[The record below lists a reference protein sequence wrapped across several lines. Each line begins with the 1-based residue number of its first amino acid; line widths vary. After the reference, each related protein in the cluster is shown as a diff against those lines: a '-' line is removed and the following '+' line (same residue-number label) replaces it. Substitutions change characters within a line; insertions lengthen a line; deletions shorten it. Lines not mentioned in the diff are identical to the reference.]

1 MAVRHGPNLYPC
13 FLMSRP
19 ITKTAQVPWIAWAL
33 FAVVLGG
40 LLMLFSFIANLD
52 KQARRRGFKAPDD
65 VQAARE
71 LLASKFSGPRYFQI
85 NTQAAGVPYPCIPLD
100 SARQQVAGIV
110 TARQMPAN
118 AAAEIEKIIAKL
130 TQPAASR
137 VIGMDHVNVL
147 QLNLALDELR

>member
-1 MAVRHGPNLYPC
+1 MN
-13 FLMSRP
+13 RP
-19 ITKTAQVPWIAWAL
+19 IAKTTRVPWIAWVL
-33 FAVVLGG
+33 FAVALAG

-52 KQARRRGFKAPDD
+52 KQVRRRGFETPDD

-85 NTQAAGVPYPCIPLD
+85 NTRATDVPYPCIPVD

-110 TARQMPAN
+110 AARQMPAE
-118 AAAEIEKIIAKL
+118 AAAEVEKIIAKL

-147 QLNLALDELR
+147 QLNLALDELK